1 MIIFVGLMKKK
12 DSTIEKEVVI
22 VGGGPIGIA
31 CALECQKNGLDY
43 LVLEKG
49 ALTNSLFNYPLN
61 MTFFSTSEKLE
72 IDGIPFISNSPKPTR
87 NEALEYY
94 RRVTTSNELNINLYE
109 QVFKI
114 DNLGH
119 RFHVVTDKAEYR
131 AEQVIIATGF
141 YDIPNLLNVKGEDLP
156 KVFHYYKEAHPFTL
170 QNIAVVGASNS
181 SVDAAL
187 EIYRKGGNVT
197 MVVRGGDIGE
207 RVKYWVRPD
216 IKNRIEEGSIK
227 AYFNS
232 EITEIRDSQI
242 DLDTPDGKVTLEND
256 YVIALTGYK
265 PNFQFLKKIGVQFS
279 EDEMHIPDYNDE
291 TMETNIQNLYLA
303 GVICGGM
310 ETHKWFIENSRIHAK
325 IIVEHILEKRTSKLK
340 NKQVHYESNLEQ

>member
-1 MIIFVGLMKKK
+1 MKTTNLDIIIIGA
-12 DSTIEKEVVI
+12 
-22 VGGGPIGIA
+22 GPIGIA
-31 CALECQKNGLDY
+31 CALECKKRNWNY
-43 LVLEKG
+43 LVIEKG

-72 IDGIPFISNSPKPTR
+72 IDNIPFISNNPKPTR

-94 RRVTTSNELNINLYE
+94 RRVVTSNQLNIKLYE
-109 QVFKI
+109 EVSTIKKVNDDFNIETSKNQY
-114 DNLGH
+114 
-119 RFHVVTDKAEYR
+119 KAKK
-131 AEQVIIATGF
+131 VIIATGF
-141 YDIPNLLNVKGEDLP
+141 YDIPNLLNVPGEDLP

-197 MVVRGGDIGE
+197 MIVRGESIGE

-216 IKNRIEEGSIK
+216 ILNRIEEGSIK

-232 EITEIRDSQI
+232 EIKSIDTDFIEIK
-242 DLDTPDGKVTLEND
+242 TPEGNKKLPND
-256 YVIALTGYK
+256 YVIALTGYQ
-265 PNFQFLKKIGVQFS
+265 PNFKFLDQAGIKFS
-279 EDEMHIPDYNDE
+279 EDKKHIPNYNPD
-291 TMETNIQNLYLA
+291 TMESNVEGLYLA

-325 IIVEHILEKRTSKLK
+325 LIAEDIASK
-340 NKQVHYESNLEQ
+340 S

>member
-1 MIIFVGLMKKK
+1 MKTTNLDIIIIGA
-12 DSTIEKEVVI
+12 
-22 VGGGPIGIA
+22 GPIGIA
-31 CALECQKNGLDY
+31 CALECKKRNWNY
-43 LVLEKG
+43 LVIEKG

-72 IDGIPFISNSPKPTR
+72 IDNIPFISNNPKPTR

-94 RRVTTSNELNINLYE
+94 RRVVTSNQLNIKLYE
-109 QVFKI
+109 EVSIIKKVNDDFNIETSKNQY
-114 DNLGH
+114 
-119 RFHVVTDKAEYR
+119 KAKK
-131 AEQVIIATGF
+131 VIIATGF
-141 YDIPNLLNVKGEDLP
+141 YDIPNLLDVPGEDLP

-197 MVVRGGDIGE
+197 MIVRGESIGE
-207 RVKYWVRPD
+207 RVKYWVKPD
-216 IKNRIEEGSIK
+216 ILNRIEEGSIK

-232 EITEIRDSQI
+232 EITKIEEHQI
-242 DLDTPDGKVTLEND
+242 TIKTPKGQINIPND
-256 YVIALTGYK
+256 YVIALTGYQ
-265 PNFQFLKKIGVQFS
+265 PNFKFLDQAGIKFS
-279 EDEMHIPDYNDE
+279 EDKKHIPNYNPD
-291 TMETNIQNLYLA
+291 TMESNVEGLYLA

-325 IIVEHILEKRTSKLK
+325 LIAEDIASK
-340 NKQVHYESNLEQ
+340 S

>member
-1 MIIFVGLMKKK
+1 METTNLDIIIIGA
-12 DSTIEKEVVI
+12 
-22 VGGGPIGIA
+22 GPIGIA
-31 CALECQKNGLDY
+31 CALECQKRNWNY
-43 LVLEKG
+43 LVIEKG

-72 IDGIPFISNSPKPTR
+72 IDNIPFISNNPKPTR

-94 RRVTTSNELNINLYE
+94 RRVTTSNQLNINLYE
-109 QVFKI
+109 EVKNI
-114 DNLGH
+114 SKNNT
-119 RFHVVTDKAEYR
+119 RFEVATNKNNYSAKK
-131 AEQVIIATGF
+131 VIIATGF
-141 YDIPNLLNVKGEDLP
+141 YDIPNLLNVPGEDLP

-170 QNIAVVGASNS
+170 QNVAVVGASNS

-197 MVVRGGDIGE
+197 MIVRGETIGE

-216 IKNRIEEGSIK
+216 ILNRIEEGSIK

-232 EITEIRDSQI
+232 EITSIDTDFIEIK
-242 DLDTPDGKVTLEND
+242 TPEGNKKLPND
-256 YVIALTGYK
+256 YVIALTGYQ
-265 PNFQFLKKIGVQFS
+265 PNFKFLDQAGIEFS
-279 EDEMHIPDYNDE
+279 EDKKHIPNYNPD
-291 TMETNIQNLYLA
+291 TMESNIEGLYLA

-325 IIVEHILEKRTSKLK
+325 LIAEDIASK
-340 NKQVHYESNLEQ
+340 S

>member
-1 MIIFVGLMKKK
+1 MKM
-12 DSTIEKEVVI
+12 IEKEVLI
-22 VGGGPIGIA
+22 IGAGPIGIA
-31 CALECQKNGLDY
+31 CALECQKRDMNY
-43 LVLEKG
+43 VVLEKG

-94 RRVTTSNELNINLYE
+94 RRVTTSSALKINLYE
-109 QVFKI
+109 QVFSAEKNEDVFKVI
-114 DNLGH
+114 S
-119 RFHVVTDKAEYR
+119 DKAEYM
-131 AEQVIIATGF
+131 AENIIIATGF
-141 YDIPNLLNVKGEDLP
+141 YDIPNLLKVKGESLP
-156 KVFHYYKEAHPFTL
+156 KVFHYYTEAHPFTL
-170 QNIAVVGASNS
+170 QDIAVVGASNS

-197 MVVRGGDIGE
+197 MIIRGSKIGE

-216 IKNRIEEGSIK
+216 IINRIKEGSIK

-232 EITEIRDSQI
+232 EIKEITENEII
-242 DLDTPDGKVTLEND
+242 VETPKGLETIPNN
-256 YVIALTGYK
+256 YVLALTGYK
-265 PNFQFLKKIGVQFS
+265 PNFQFLERVGVNFS
-279 EDEMHIPDYNDE
+279 EDEKHIPVYNNE
-291 TMETNIQNLYLA
+291 TMESNIKGLYLA

-325 IIVEHILEKRTSKLK
+325 MIAEHIV
-340 NKQVHYESNLEQ
+340 NKKTNQPIKTIHTHEAI